1 MFNIR
6 KFFTLTT
13 SSGAG
18 EASAHRRRDFFP
30 LLHTFRYL
38 FLFLFLLWLFSQSS
52 RPHFQSIHFFDC
64 SLTSDRGQ
72 RSWPAT
78 LPSPQPLSASTFLK
92 CSPTEKPHLFRSK
105 SDPIS
110 SITTLTS
117 DLFYVGT
124 SSLMISVP
132 TTSLSFHRRSYLS
145 PQIRR
150 TITVLCST
158 EALLRFLLMG
168 HSCLSPL
175 TNSRP
180 IPKSN
185 DPSPL
190 MTWPGPSKA
199 FPQNHR
205 CLIHVAKCL
214 KMIDIMIP
222 SLRSDDY
229 RSFFKCSS
237 PIHLLIDFILEIIS
251 YTLGTTLE
259 SKSLMKN
266 GIMIPSPRNGGYQ
279 IFSNH
284 FYPLILNLVPQTKP
298 EKTFTSHESP
308 PLVLTSLLRF
318 VPASHVAKDT
328 FSKSK
333 DQVFLIVT
341 TPKLHDLVAK
351 VSMIH
356 HEVACGLLFDCFC
369 LCSSMDYKSYR
380 PFLVVNSSSLKLL

>member
-1 MFNIR
+1 M
-6 KFFTLTT
+6 
-13 SSGAG
+13 
-18 EASAHRRRDFFP
+18 
-30 LLHTFRYL
+30 
-38 FLFLFLLWLFSQSS
+38 LWLFSQSS

-92 CSPTEKPHLFRSK
+92 CSPTEQPHLFRSK

-117 DLFYVGT
+117 DLFYVCT

-190 MTWPGPSKA
+190 MTWSGPSKA

-205 CLIHVAKCL
+205 
-214 KMIDIMIP
+214 
-222 SLRSDDY
+222 
-229 RSFFKCSS
+229 
-237 PIHLLIDFILEIIS
+237 
-251 YTLGTTLE
+251 
-259 SKSLMKN
+259 
-266 GIMIPSPRNGGYQ
+266 
-279 IFSNH
+279 
-284 FYPLILNLVPQTKP
+284 
-298 EKTFTSHESP
+298 
-308 PLVLTSLLRF
+308 
-318 VPASHVAKDT
+318 
-328 FSKSK
+328 
-333 DQVFLIVT
+333 
-341 TPKLHDLVAK
+341 
-351 VSMIH
+351 
-356 HEVACGLLFDCFC
+356 FD
-369 LCSSMDYKSYR
+369 ST
-380 PFLVVNSSSLKLL
+380 

>member
-1 MFNIR
+1 MIPIANGHR
-6 KFFTLTT
+6 LSLNHTL
-13 SSGAG
+13 
-18 EASAHRRRDFFP
+18 
-30 LLHTFRYL
+30 LLGWY
-38 FLFLFLLWLFSQSS
+38 
-52 RPHFQSIHFFDC
+52 
-64 SLTSDRGQ
+64 
-72 RSWPAT
+72 
-78 LPSPQPLSASTFLK
+78 K
-92 CSPTEKPHLFRSK
+92 N
-105 SDPIS
+105 
-110 SITTLTS
+110 
-117 DLFYVGT
+117 
-124 SSLMISVP
+124 
-132 TTSLSFHRRSYLS
+132 
-145 PQIRR
+145 
-150 TITVLCST
+150 
-158 EALLRFLLMG
+158 LLRT
-168 HSCLSPL
+168 LSL
-175 TNSRP
+175 ES
-180 IPKSN
+180 
-185 DPSPL
+185 
-190 MTWPGPSKA
+190 
-199 FPQNHR
+199 HR

-284 FYPLILNLVPQTKP
+284 FYPLILNLEPQTKP

-341 TPKLHDLVAK
+341 TPKLPDLVAK

-356 HEVACGLLFDCFC
+356 HEVICGLLFDCFC